1 MGHMTPYA
9 NESESLEIGELTLE
23 NRLDQVTIYGSL
35 DLTKDKAGLVQ
46 ARQLKTII
54 DAIVT
59 ALEAEKSLP
68 ATLPPKPTE
77 TVKNPFG
84 A

>member
-1 MGHMTPYA
+1 MEHMSPYG
-9 NESESLEIGELTLE
+9 NETESLEIGELTLE

-35 DLTKDKAGLVQ
+35 DLTKDQAGLAQ
-46 ARQLKTII
+46 ARQLKVII
-54 DAIVT
+54 DAVVT

-68 ATLPPKPTE
+68 ARLPPKPTE